1 MFLSNTILKRLMK
14 QAYKDAHLVV
24 AQTEERYYI
33 SGIYWEMDVKK
44 EFMPKQIMA
53 QLIELAG
60 EVPGIGKAFRATKD
74 GNLEEDGLRTEVRI
88 YGSEKPIDVTDI
100 IVIGSLGTYQRVLQ
114 EQKSGKT
121 YIVNN
126 VFIDIADNKATDED
140 RGEFEVTVPMY
151 HEQYGILWVNN
162 VARLRAGWRFD
173 DKHRSMIQELSGID
187 LTRVDEL

>member
-1 MFLSNTILKRLMK
+1 MFLNNTILKRLMK

-88 YGSEKPIDVTDI
+88 YGSEKPIDVT
-100 IVIGSLGTYQRVLQ
+100 G
-114 EQKSGKT
+114 
-121 YIVNN
+121 
-126 VFIDIADNKATDED
+126 
-140 RGEFEVTVPMY
+140 
-151 HEQYGILWVNN
+151 
-162 VARLRAGWRFD
+162 
-173 DKHRSMIQELSGID
+173 MIQELSGID